1 MDAHPATKEGPRRNE
16 GFFERVYEVVEQIP
30 RGCVA
35 TYGQVAA
42 LMGAPRC
49 ARQVGYA
56 LHANPDRASSH
67 AIASC
72 LPMGT
77 SARGSPLAEP
87 RLNESSWR
95 QKALRSKTTRMS
107 I

>member
-56 LHANPDRASSH
+56 LHANPRPGIVPCHRVVFADGH
-67 AIASC
+67 IC
-72 LPMGT
+72 E
-77 SARGSPLAEP
+77 GSPLAEP